1 MKRGKRTCE
10 ILKDVR
16 RKVAQENDIPL
27 VERECTHEGDCRGTC
42 PYCESEVRYL
52 ERELSKRRALG
63 KAVTVAGIAVSTM
76 MMGACH
82 SPKTPATPAGSE
94 PEPTPVN
101 TLSQATEPTPES
113 SPEPVGEPAN
123 APTSGNQP
131 APAPKEEI
139 LRIVEDGL
147 CVSTDVPDFWE
158 LDSTDVYEGVIEVD
172 DADEY
177 PSWEPPGEPVSRVV
191 EEYPEFPGGADS
203 LQAFLAREIQY
214 PPVAKNNG
222 ITGTVLVEFVVEKD
236 GQVTNA
242 KVKVPLFPECDK
254 EAVRAVMAMP
264 KWKPGKSMG
273 KPVRCY
279 FQVPVTFRL

>member
-1 MKRGKRTCE
+1 MKNGKRTCE

-16 RKVAQENDIPL
+16 RKIAQENDIAL

-42 PYCESEVRYL
+42 PYCEAEVRYL

-63 KAVTVAGIAVSTM
+63 KAVTVAGIAVSAM

-101 TLSQATEPTPES
+101 TLSQAAEPSLES
-113 SPEPVGEPAN
+113 SPEPAGEPAN
-123 APTSGNQP
+123 TPANGNRP

-139 LRIVEDGL
+139 LRIVEEGL
-147 CVSTDVPDFWE
+147 CVSTDVPVWGD
-158 LDSTDVYEGVIEVD
+158 DYEGIVEVD

-242 KVKVPLFPECDK
+242 KVKVPLFHECDK
-254 EAVRAVMAMP
+254 EAVLVVMSMP
-264 KWKPGKSMG
+264 KWKPGKNMG
-273 KPVRCY
+273 KPVRCFY
-279 FQVPVTFRL
+279 QVPVTFKN